1 MAPHTSVLTLHC
13 PDSSGIVADVAT
25 WIGSHEG
32 NIVDA
37 GETRDAENGLFIQ
50 RVEFTH
56 EADVDSLR
64 ASFAP
69 LAGRR
74 QMTWAIT
81 AREGVSRLAVLV
93 TKEGHC
99 LYDLLGRCATGD
111 LPATI
116 ELVVSNRE
124 DLAEAAARFGI
135 PFRYVAVRGDGPV
148 ARSTQEAEV
157 RDALRSVDPHLV
169 VLARYMRVLTPD
181 FVAEFDG
188 RTINI
193 HHSFLPAFVGANAY
207 RQAWERGV
215 KLIGA
220 TSHYVTAGLDEGPII
235 AQDVT
240 QVTHADTPA
249 SMARRGRD
257 LEALVLSRAVR
268 AHLEHRVISYQG
280 RTVVF
285 D

>member
-1 MAPHTSVLTLHC
+1 MTHTSVLTLHC
-13 PDSSGIVADVAT
+13 PDASGIVADVAS
-25 WIGSHEG
+25 WIGSSGG

-50 RVEFTH
+50 RAVFTH
-56 EADVDSLR
+56 EDDLDALS

-69 LAGRR
+69 LGDRR
-74 QMTWAIT
+74 GMTWTLA
-81 AREGVSRLAVLV
+81 AKEDLSRLAVLV
-93 TKEGHC
+93 TRDGHC

-116 ELVVSNRE
+116 DLVISNRE
-124 DLAEAAARFGI
+124 DLADAAARFGI
-135 PFRYVAVRGDGPV
+135 PFRFVPVRGNGTY
-148 ARSTQEAEV
+148 ARSAQEVEV
-157 RDALRSVDPHLV
+157 RDALRDVDPHLV

-181 FVAEFDG
+181 YVDEFG
-188 RTINI
+188 ARTINI
-193 HHSFLPAFVGANAY
+193 HHSFLPAFAGANAY

-220 TSHYVTAGLDEGPII
+220 TAHYVTAGLDEGPII
-235 AQDVT
+235 SQDVA
-240 QVTHADTPA
+240 QVAHGDTPV

-268 AHLEHRVISYQG
+268 AHLDQRVVSYKG

>member
-1 MAPHTSVLTLHC
+1 MAPHTSVLTLYC

-25 WIGSHEG
+25 WIGSFGG

-56 EADVDSLR
+56 DADPDALR
-64 ASFAP
+64 TSFAP
-69 LAGRR
+69 LGQRR

-81 AREGVSRLAVLV
+81 AREEVSRLAVLV
-93 TKEGHC
+93 TRDGHC

-116 ELVVSNRE
+116 DLVVSNRE

-135 PFRYVAVRGDGPV
+135 PFRYIPVRGDGPA
-148 ARSTQEAEV
+148 ARSAQEVEV
-157 RDALRSVDPHLV
+157 RDALRDVDPHLV

-181 FVAEFDG
+181 FVQEFDG

-257 LEALVLSRAVR
+257 LESLVLSRAVR
-268 AHLEHRVISYQG
+268 AHLEHRVIAYQG

-285 D
+285 E

>member
-1 MAPHTSVLTLHC
+1 MAPHTSVLTLYC

-25 WIGSHEG
+25 WIGSSGG

-56 EADVDSLR
+56 EDDVDALR
-64 ASFAP
+64 RSFGP
-69 LAGRR
+69 LAARR
-74 QMTWAIT
+74 GMTWAIT
-81 AREGVSRLAVLV
+81 AREGTSRLAVLV

-111 LPATI
+111 LAATV

-124 DLAEAAARFGI
+124 DLAEAAGRFDI
-135 PFRYVAVRGDGPV
+135 PFRYIPVRGDGPV
-148 ARSTQEAEV
+148 ARSAQEVEV
-157 RDALRSVDPHLV
+157 RDALRSVDPHIV

-181 FVAEFDG
+181 FVDEFDG

-220 TSHYVTAGLDEGPII
+220 TSHYVTSGLDEGPII

-249 SMARRGRD
+249 SIARRGRD

-268 AHLEHRVISYQG
+268 AHLEHRVIPYQG

-285 D
+285 E